1 MIHRWFLGIGLF
13 LLFAA
18 VQLPAS
24 MLAPWVSEATSQR
37 WRLSGVEGT
46 LWHGRAVLSG
56 IDRASGRWQPGPHFQ
71 WRIAGAE
78 LLRGR
83 LVLQIHQDGGGS
95 ARMVASLPAWRIA
108 ELDVGLP
115 VSHIASLLPG
125 TLGEYGW
132 AGTARL
138 GGKEFSCR
146 WSRLHCMGQLDLQW
160 ANAAVAQL
168 PGPVLG
174 DVRVRVVGEG
184 EALRIDLVT
193 LRGRLHMSGTGELTA
208 EVLRF
213 SAEAE
218 ARGEGAAGLEAVLKA
233 VGRPGTTPGRYLIDY
248 REKLR

>member
-1 MIHRWFLGIGLF
+1 MKRLWFLGVGLF

-24 MLAPWVSEATSQR
+24 VLAPWIREATSQR
-37 WRLSGVEGT
+37 WRLSGIDGT
-46 LWHGRAVLSG
+46 VWHGAAALNG
-56 IDRASGRWQPGPHFQ
+56 IDRASGRWQPGARIR
-71 WRIAGAE
+71 WRVAWAE
-78 LLRGR
+78 LFRGR
-83 LVLQIHQDGGGS
+83 FVLQIDQDGGGG
-95 ARMVASLPAWRIA
+95 ARIAASLPAWTIND
-108 ELDVGLP
+108 LDAGLP
-115 VSHIASLLPG
+115 VSQIAALLPG

-138 GGKEFSCR
+138 RGKEFSCR
-146 WSRLHCMGQLDLQW
+146 WSRLNCTGQIDLEW

-174 DVRVRVVGEG
+174 DVRVRVVAEG

-193 LRGRLHMSGTGELTA
+193 LRGRLHLSGTGELTTEA
-208 EVLRF
+208 LRF

-233 VGRPGTTPGRYLIDY
+233 MGRPGPTPGRYLIDY